1 MENERKITVTT
12 KRLGVLI
19 GGSGLIGG
27 TLLHYFKTRTN
38 DGIEILTP
46 NSKRLSLR
54 EPEDI
59 QQYFRKFKPDFII
72 NTAITAIDSDPQIA
86 FEVNYLGSINLAKVA
101 AEMNIPYIH
110 FSSAAIMPMGKN
122 LSEDDVLPLSPKMSN
137 YAKSKLMAE
146 LTLKHL
152 REKQGLDYSVVRLA
166 VVYGKHDHKIQ
177 GFHRLL
183 FSIIDQAMPLM
194 LTRRGVKHS
203 FSNARKLPL
212 FVHHMLNNRDKYS
225 GQTYNF
231 VDRQPVELSQLILTI
246 KSYMKLSMP
255 KEIYLPYLLAVA
267 VKSFIAQIIKGLI
280 KIGIETRMPG
290 ELMFL
295 DKFYKSQT
303 LSSEKLDKSGFVDPA
318 PESTIYSELPDLIQ
332 YYLTRWEQLNL
343 ITRYNKEFFDPKRW
357 GEEFLHSPA
366 ALIESIHNGM
376 VDPFAKS
383 ADPRKQADS
392 RPGPSRAVVRP
403 PTAILTSN
411 RQRLPSTADH
421 SDDLKG

>member
-1 MENERKITVTT
+1 MENERQITVTT

-38 DGIEILTP
+38 DDIEILAP
-46 NSKRLSLR
+46 NSKHLSLR

-86 FEVNYLGSINLAKVA
+86 FEVNYLGSINLAKTA

-110 FSSAAIMPMGKN
+110 FSSAAIMPIGEN

-152 REKQGLDYSVVRLA
+152 REKQGLDYSVIRMA

-183 FSIIDQAMPLM
+183 FSILNQAMPLM
-194 LTRRGVKHS
+194 FTRRGVKHS
-203 FSNARKLPL
+203 FSSARKVPF

-225 GQTYNF
+225 GQTYDF
-231 VDRQPVELSQLILTI
+231 VDRQPVELSKLILTI

-255 KEIYLPYLLAVA
+255 KKIYVPYLLAVPGKYF
-267 VKSFIAQIIKGLI
+267 VAQIIKGLI
-280 KIGIETRMPG
+280 KIGIDTRMPG

-303 LSSEKLDKSGFVDPA
+303 FSSEKLDSSGFVDPV
-318 PESTIYSELPDLIQ
+318 PEITIYSELPDLIQ
-332 YYLTRWEQLNL
+332 YYLTRWEHLNL
-343 ITRYNKEFFDPKRW
+343 ITRYKKEFFDSKRW
-357 GEEFLHSPA
+357 DEEFLHSPA

-392 RPGPSRAVVRP
+392 RPEPSRAVARP
-403 PTAILTSN
+403 H
-411 RQRLPSTADH
+411 STADH
-421 SDDLKG
+421 FDDLKS

>member
-1 MENERKITVTT
+1 MEDERKVFVTT

-38 DGIEILTP
+38 DDIEILAP

-101 AEMNIPYIH
+101 SEMKIPYIH
-110 FSSAAIMPMGKN
+110 FSSAAIMPTGEN

-152 REKQGLDYSVVRLA
+152 QEKEGLDYSVVRLA

-183 FSIIDQAMPLM
+183 FSIIDQAMPFM

-203 FSNARKLPL
+203 FSNARKVPF

-231 VDRQPVELSQLILTI
+231 VDRQPVELSRLILTI
-246 KSYMKLSMP
+246 KSYMKLNMP
-255 KEIYLPYLLAVA
+255 KEIYLPYLLAVT

-280 KIGIETRMPG
+280 KIGIETKMPG

-295 DKFYKSQT
+295 DNFYKSQT

-332 YYLTRWEQLNL
+332 YYLTRWEHLNL

-366 ALIESIHNGM
+366 TLIESIHNGI
-376 VDPFAKS
+376 VDPFGKAD
-383 ADPRKQADS
+383 DPRKQEVS
-392 RPGPSRAVVRP
+392 KVR
-403 PTAILTSN
+403 
-411 RQRLPSTADH
+411 STH
-421 SDDLKG
+421 SS